1 MKTSWVLTEDDKTRL
16 GARQGDRDQEH
27 ETLNIKTEQAE
38 DAVDNVKPR
47 SPSPMSFRGT
57 GGNYFPLGGFSH
69 HHDPHSYTGQQECHL
84 GVLHVF
90 CV

>member
-1 MKTSWVLTEDDKTRL
+1 MKTSWVLTEDDKSRL
-16 GARQGDRDQEH
+16 GARHVEDGDTD
-27 ETLNIKTEQAE
+27 TLNIKTEQAE